1 MMEASVWIKSKDRN
15 RVMFQLEDKIARVRL
30 TQHFCFIRP
39 SKDWIGP
46 IHIGEGILFYNLP
59 IEMLVSS
66 RNILT
71 DTPKTIFNQI
81 SSCYVGPL
89 NWHIKLT
96 HLRELNEITST
107 AHPYLVDIQGLVN
120 PSGLTFPWYFMD
132 LYFFFNFFFFTI
144 LFIFLLLHWFREDM
158 NLQKKGSH
166 KAVEDSSRPTD
177 GMGNRNCTLNQCH
190 KSKLYSR

>member
-89 NWHIKLT
+89 NWRIKLT

-132 LYFFFNFFFFTI
+132 LYFFFNFFFFYY
-144 LFIFLLLHWFREDM
+144 FIYFFTSTLIQRRYEFA
-158 NLQKKGSH
+158 KKGF
-166 KAVEDSSRPTD
+166 T
-177 GMGNRNCTLNQCH
+177 
-190 KSKLYSR
+190 